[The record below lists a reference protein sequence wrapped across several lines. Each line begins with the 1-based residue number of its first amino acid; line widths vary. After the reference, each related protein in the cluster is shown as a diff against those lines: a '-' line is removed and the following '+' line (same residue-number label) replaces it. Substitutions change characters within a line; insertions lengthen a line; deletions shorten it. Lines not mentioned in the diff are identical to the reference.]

1 MLKVI
6 GKKIFIT
13 RGDTAYI
20 TVNVYAP
27 DGSEY
32 VLQEGD
38 KLWFAVKRKTTD
50 KDYLISPKELSI
62 GINPST
68 GKQEAVLSIFPQETK
83 NLDFGSFVYDVSL
96 VNTAKNFVNTIIE
109 PSSFTITEEVCS
121 VPPGGGR

>member
-1 MLKVI
+1 M
-6 GKKIFIT
+6 
-13 RGDTAYI
+13 
-20 TVNVYAP
+20 
-27 DGSEY
+27 
-32 VLQEGD
+32 
-38 KLWFAVKRKTTD
+38 WFAVKRKTTD

>member
-96 VNTAKNFVNTIIE
+96 VNTAKKL
-109 PSSFTITEEVCS
+109 CQHHY
-121 VPPGGGR
+121 